1 MPMKKIMSQ
10 QVQPQSSDHA
20 KRASAEVRA
29 WPEWKKAFASDVY
42 SVSMNRFETPSMPK
56 RKAKSE

>member
-1 MPMKKIMSQ
+1 MPMKKTIAQ
-10 QVQPQSSDHA
+10 QVQAQSSDHV
-20 KRASAEVRA
+20 KRAYAEVRA

-42 SVSMNRFETPSMPK
+42 SVSINRFEAPSVPK

>member
-1 MPMKKIMSQ
+1 MPMKKSMAQ
-10 QVQPQSSDHA
+10 QAQPQGSDHA

-42 SVSMNRFETPSMPK
+42 SVSRARFQAPSAPK